1 MVVWLVVGKKVV
13 WREEKK
19 KKKRNGGME
28 CVFARRGYM
37 VGRIDNESIE
47 KMAVQ
52 GQSLINRLGREGGDG
67 RIGLQALAFHPCD
80 VAAENGLSRTR

>member
-1 MVVWLVVGKKVV
+1 
-13 WREEKK
+13 
-19 KKKRNGGME
+19 
-28 CVFARRGYM
+28 M